1 MRLLDFS
8 KIKEELRVRIAI
20 LKSAIIYSFH
30 EDTAFVAQNW
40 SNMAS
45 TFFYTLS
52 FILFIK
58 VMYTNVDTF
67 AGYTENETLLLML
80 VGQVSFYVSWFVF
93 YTNLNRIGSLVNK
106 GDLDM
111 LLTKPVPADF
121 YITFKRLST
130 ISIVRDAVVPI
141 FTLVLVIDWSRLNI
155 SLSSL
160 IFGVLVWGLGVLA
173 DYFVNFIVRLPVFW
187 LGKGSSPVELVI
199 EVSNHVRGEIPFEG
213 LNRQLK
219 ILFGI
224 IIPLAIDV
232 GIATSVILQKS
243 DGFRMLLLA
252 SGVVIIFAVIKNRLW
267 QAALRNYTSASS

>member
-1 MRLLDFS
+1 MKLLDF
-8 KIKEELRVRIAI
+8 KELKEEIKVRLAI
-20 LKSAIIYSFH
+20 LKSAVIYSFH

-52 FILFIK
+52 FILFIR

-80 VGQVSFYVSWFVF
+80 VGQVSFYISWLIF
-93 YTNLNRIGSLVNK
+93 YINLNEIGRLVNK

-130 ISIVRDAVVPI
+130 IAVIRDGLVPMLTVVM
-141 FTLVLVIDWSRLNI
+141 VIDWSKLDFTFESM
-155 SLSSL
+155 SLGIL
-160 IFGVLVWGLGVLA
+160 IWLLGIIA

-187 LGKGSSPVELVI
+187 FGKGSSPIELLI

-224 IIPLAIDV
+224 IIPVAIDV
-232 GIATSVILQKS
+232 GISTSVILQKS
-243 DGFRMLLLA
+243 DGYRMLLLA
-252 SGVVIIFAVIKNRLW
+252 FGVVIIFAVIKNVLW
-267 QAALRNYTSASS
+267 HAALKNYTSASS